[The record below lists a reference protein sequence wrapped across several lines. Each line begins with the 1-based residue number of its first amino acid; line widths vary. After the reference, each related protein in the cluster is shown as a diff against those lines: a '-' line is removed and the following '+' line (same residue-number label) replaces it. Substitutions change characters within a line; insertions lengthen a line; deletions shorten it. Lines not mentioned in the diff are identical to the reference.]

1 LVLVVLPVVPRE
13 LLEVLFVV
21 HGSVGG
27 LILVLEVGAVGAVIE
42 ANLLVFLASVVEL
55 AVEFAGLLIHLHKR
69 VEVAR
74 FEGLLF
80 HLHVVQFGSVVTLE

>member
-1 LVLVVLPVVPRE
+1 MSGYIEKLT
-13 LLEVLFVV
+13 
-21 HGSVGG
+21 GSVGG

-42 ANLLVFLASVVEL
+42 ADLLVFLASVVEL
-55 AVEFAGLLIHLHKR
+55 TIEFASLLIHLHKR

-80 HLHVVQFGSVVTLE
+80 HLHTTKLSG